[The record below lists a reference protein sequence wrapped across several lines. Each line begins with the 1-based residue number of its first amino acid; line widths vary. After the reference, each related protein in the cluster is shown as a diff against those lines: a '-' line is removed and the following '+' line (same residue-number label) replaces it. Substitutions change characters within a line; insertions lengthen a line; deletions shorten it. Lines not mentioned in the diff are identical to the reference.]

1 MQRFVFLATVRVPT
15 NRNNFK
21 KIINYNAFNMVRET
35 RTITVFNA
43 MVGPELPKLRDG
55 TPRTVKLYCTK
66 QYLDQLSRYIGN

>member
-1 MQRFVFLATVRVPT
+1 
-15 NRNNFK
+15 
-21 KIINYNAFNMVRET
+21 MVRET

-43 MVGPELPKLRDG
+43 MVRPELPKLRDG